1 MRQWLITARKKKG
14 FSQADMA
21 KAIHVSQPSYWA
33 YEHGKSN
40 PKPDKAKAIGALLG
54 VPWIKF
60 YE

>member
-14 FSQADMA
+14 FSQAAMA

-40 PKPDKAKAIGALLG
+40 PKPEKAKAIGALLG

>member
-21 KAIHVSQPSYWA
+21 KAINVSQPSYWA
-33 YEHGKSN
+33 YEHGESN
-40 PKPDKAKAIGALLG
+40 PKPEKAKAIGALLG
-54 VPWIKF
+54 VPWVKF

>member
-1 MRQWLITARKKKG
+1 MRQWLITARKEKG

-21 KAIHVSQPSYWA
+21 KAIHVSQPSYWS
-33 YEHGKSN
+33 YEHGESN

-54 VPWIKF
+54 FPWTKF

>member
-1 MRQWLITARKKKG
+1 MRQGLITARKEKG

-33 YEHGKSN
+33 YEHGESN

-54 VPWIKF
+54 VPWVKF

>member
-21 KAIHVSQPSYWA
+21 KAIHVSQPPYCA
-33 YEHGKSN
+33 YEHGKAN
-40 PKPDKAKAIGALLG
+40 PKPEKAKASGARLG

>member
-1 MRQWLITARKKKG
+1 
-14 FSQADMA
+14 MA

-40 PKPDKAKAIGALLG
+40 PKPEKAKAIGALLG